1 MLSRLQVL
9 PWVLFCFRS
18 NYSQLH
24 NHCLTLSMQ
33 HGYLRQSFHR
43 FWAVTERSLTFL
55 SLSWLPQLLQLLSFS
70 CQMGSQPSVFREKLS
85 VT

>member
-9 PWVLFCFRS
+9 PLALFCFRS

-70 CQMGSQPSVFREKLS
+70 CQMGSQPSVSKVKLS